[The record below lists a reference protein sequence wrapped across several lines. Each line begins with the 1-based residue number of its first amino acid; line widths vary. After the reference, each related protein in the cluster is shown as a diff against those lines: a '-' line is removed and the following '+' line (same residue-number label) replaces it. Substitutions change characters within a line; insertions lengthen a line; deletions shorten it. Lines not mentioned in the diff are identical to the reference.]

1 MFFVVDNSLASETV
15 YSWEKHFAKMQQSTN
30 NIIYGEVYST
40 VQKMQQITLPV
51 DDTNMLL
58 VSLSLFNYVNDLP
71 KEIILAYVLFGLV

>member
-1 MFFVVDNSLASETV
+1 
-15 YSWEKHFAKMQQSTN
+15 MQQSTN
-30 NIIYGEVYST
+30 NIIYGEMYST